1 MNSGNYVLGIFLD
14 FSKAFNT
21 INNQILL
28 NKLIKINFNVFAV
41 QLIKSY
47 LQNRQQVTVINNST
61 YSKSRSITTGV
72 PQGSK
77 LGPTLFLIYINDLV
91 SVLNHLDPILYAD
104 DTNLFFEA
112 KDLMIIC

>member
-47 LQNRQQVTVINNST
+47 LQNCQQVTVINNST

-72 PQGSK
+72 PRGLK
-77 LGPTLFLIYINDLV
+77 LGLTLF
-91 SVLNHLDPILYAD
+91 SHLY
-104 DTNLFFEA
+104 
-112 KDLMIIC
+112 